1 MWCNRQKTDIKVA
14 KTGLPVN
21 SMGTIEKSDQERDK
35 KGKGVGNEL
44 KLLKYVLSMYENGL
58 M

>member
-1 MWCNRQKTDIKVA
+1 MIYKKTDIKVA
-14 KTGLPVN
+14 KPGLPVN
-21 SMGTIEKSDQERDK
+21 SMGTIEKSDQERGK
-35 KGKGVGNEL
+35 KGKRVGNEL